1 MQVWTFEFCQ
11 KHLPYF
17 IIKIGLCTECIFCI
31 DSLAKESLPKLNEH
45 AYGGQITNV
54 GKLN

>member
-1 MQVWTFEFCQ
+1 MQVWTFEFCE

-17 IIKIGLCTECIFCI
+17 IIKIGLCTEYIFCI